1 MQMGVRGS
9 DLEMT
14 AAIDGDHSVPAQPKM
29 SAESAEVHCIL
40 RLVARALGTSFVNC
54 WTFTK
59 RVSSRRINGFPR
71 TRKDREHKNIIIVVT
86 GLQHWSAHRLSFKA
100 SAPASGRGHLLA
112 DRCHA
117 DCASPR
123 GRQRCRC
130 VRSSCFPSCV
140 GPGGSQLLQA
150 SCQCGVAHGKRRQG
164 RIVFPGRLLV
174 ICWDLSPDL

>member
-1 MQMGVRGS
+1 MG
-9 DLEMT
+9 
-14 AAIDGDHSVPAQPKM
+14 
-29 SAESAEVHCIL
+29 
-40 RLVARALGTSFVNC
+40 
-54 WTFTK
+54 
-59 RVSSRRINGFPR
+59 
-71 TRKDREHKNIIIVVT
+71 
-86 GLQHWSAHRLSFKA
+86 
-100 SAPASGRGHLLA
+100 ASGRGHLLA

-164 RIVFPGRLLV
+164 RIVFPGDARESVLSQLCFCRWSGGQKWSLVTKLLTRFEERSSPNTLKSFLPSARAQSRMSAKL
-174 ICWDLSPDL
+174 LSSSCTVWQTSITMVSCAKKISRVL